1 MLAGGMVIAAP
12 SMVPEAMADHN
23 QTLFVSA
30 ENETFGNTFGG
41 AQVVEIVVD
50 DPNINRVDQTYGAPI
65 VKVNGNNVLMA
76 QGTNGSWYAYIADK
90 TMVDNADGTGFEFD
104 TSYTQAT
111 SSTAIGNSSLSGTQ
125 GIYSPGYYITAIND
139 GDTAMAAADVT
150 NIISGLSSNWTDG
163 TVVVE
168 GVTSGA
174 SMDFTFTDNG
184 TTAGLQVTSELTL
197 PVNGLGTFTASEKLK
212 IYREDNQLGNVIQ
225 NAVKLN
231 EVANGNLGNGGAF
244 DAGGQNLNQP
254 AWPFVQLYNFNQ
266 TGNVVVEYQK
276 AGVDETTTLVFDTTD
291 GVEYVDID
299 RTVVPKGAEVHVDI
313 GDPMLNID
321 PTTADTWFFDHSTGN
336 AHYAS
341 NTATTPVLGDLMFD
355 GNGSYKMTLNSVL
368 VTDTTWQN
376 TNPL

>member
-1 MLAGGMVIAAP
+1 MNNEIGRKITSLTLMTIMLAGGMVIAAP

-41 AQVVEIVVD
+41 AQIVEVIVA

-76 QGTNGSWYAYIADK
+76 QATNGSWYAYIADK
-90 TMVDNADGTGFEFD
+90 TMVDFADGTGFEFG
-104 TSYTQAT
+104 TTYTQANSVT
-111 SSTAIGNSSLSGTQ
+111 SIGNSSLTGTQ
-125 GIYSPGYYITAIND
+125 GIYSAGYGTAASLTSGATVNSIVASD
-139 GDTAMAAADVT
+139 IE
-150 NIISGLSSNWTDG
+150 NILTGESTNWTDG
-163 TVVVE
+163 STVRVE
-168 GVTSGA
+168 GLTSGA
-174 SMDFTFTDNG
+174 NITFTFTNG
-184 TTAGLQVTSELTL
+184 GVNAGLELTSELGS
-197 PVNGLGTFTASEKLK
+197 PGTQTATDFTASEKVWIQEVVTSGK
-212 IYREDNQLGNVIQ
+212 ASRVLGNVINSPVQ
-225 NAVKLN
+225 LN
-231 EVANGNLGNGGAF
+231 EVAAGNIGSGGAM
-244 DAGGQNLNQP
+244 DAGGQNINQD

-299 RTVVPKGAEVHVDI
+299 RTIVPKGAEVHVDI

-321 PTTADTWFFDHSTGN
+321 PTSADTWFFDHSTGN

-341 NTATTPVLGDLMFD
+341 NRCH
-355 GNGSYKMTLNSVL
+355 NSSFR
-368 VTDTTWQN
+368 
-376 TNPL
+376 